1 MRSLLLVLVF
11 FMAPCARAN
20 YLMLKQPVLTTV
32 TQASIQV
39 LQPNTNRNSLAIYNA
54 GPSTAFIQF
63 GTISQYVGTVVS
75 PGAIAYK
82 GFPVI
87 SGQTLQ
93 WVAPAPNNGAYGD
106 STGTAALTIIEG
118 Q

>member
-1 MRSLLLVLVF
+1 MRYLLVLF
-11 FMAPCARAN
+11 SLLAPGAHAN

-32 TQASIQV
+32 TQVSIQV

-54 GPSTAFIQF
+54 GPSTAFVQF
-63 GTISQYVGTVVS
+63 GTISQFTGTLVNQGS
-75 PGAIAYK
+75 IAYK

-106 STGTAALTIIEG
+106 SQGSAALTIIEG

>member
-1 MRSLLLVLVF
+1 MRSLILALVLILSPV
-11 FMAPCARAN
+11 AHAN
-20 YLMLKQPVLTTV
+20 YLMLKPPVLTTV
-32 TQASIQV
+32 TQLSIQI
-39 LQPNTNRNSLAIYNA
+39 LQPNTNRNSLAIFNA
-54 GPSTAFIQF
+54 GPSTAFVQF
-63 GTISQYVGTVVS
+63 GTISQFTGTVVT
-75 PGAIAYK
+75 PGSIAYK

-106 STGTAALTIIEG
+106 SQGTAALTIIEG